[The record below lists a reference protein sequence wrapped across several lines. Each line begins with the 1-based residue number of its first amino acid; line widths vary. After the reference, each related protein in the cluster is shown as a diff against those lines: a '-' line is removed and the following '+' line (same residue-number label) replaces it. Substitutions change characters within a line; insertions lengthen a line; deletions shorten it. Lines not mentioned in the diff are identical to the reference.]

1 MRRTLPLIALA
12 VLAIAATTAPQ
23 ALAGPDGP
31 TASAAARCSL
41 SGKERKLGP
50 TYVTALSV
58 TRVSCRTGEKVVK
71 DYYRCRVRDGGRK
84 GSCHKRIRGF
94 RCTEKRESIS
104 TQFDARVS
112 CRKGKARVRHDYTQ
126 FT

>member
-1 MRRTLPLIALA
+1 MRRTLPLVALA
-12 VLAIAATTAPQ
+12 VLAIAATTAPP
-23 ALAGPDGP
+23 ALAGSDGP

-50 TYVTALSV
+50 TYVTSLSV
-58 TRVSCRTGEKVVK
+58 TRVSCATGERIVK

-84 GSCHKRIRGF
+84 GRCDSRIRGF